1 MCSEMIFGPLD
12 GLTNGYPYQGRSED
26 KYYLYEIV
34 SNKVQQWNHLHIS
47 KCLFHRFL
55 E

>member
-34 SNKVQQWNHLHIS
+34 SNKVQQWNHLHVL
-47 KCLFHRFL
+47 KYLFYRFL